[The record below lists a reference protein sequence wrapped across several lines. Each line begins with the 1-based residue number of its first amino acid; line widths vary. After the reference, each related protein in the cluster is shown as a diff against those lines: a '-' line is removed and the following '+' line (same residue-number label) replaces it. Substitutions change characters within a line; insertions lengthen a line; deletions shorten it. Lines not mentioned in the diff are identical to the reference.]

1 MSTTSP
7 NAVQP
12 FLVRRAAVLGA
23 GTMGSRIAAH
33 LANAGIPTLLLDLI
47 PAGDG
52 ARNRLALAALDALGK
67 AKPAAFYE
75 PSLAALI
82 TAGNFEDDLGKLAA
96 CDWVIEAVAEN
107 LAIKTELLTRVV
119 PHLAP
124 HAVLTTNTSGLPVSQ
139 IAAGLA
145 AHRKRFFGTHFFN
158 PPRYMRLLEEI
169 PTAETDAAVAAAF
182 AAFADLRLGK
192 QVVFACDTPN
202 FIANRIGIAV
212 MFNAAA
218 LMLEQGLTIEEVD
231 ALTGQAIGWPRT
243 GTFRLA
249 DLVGIDILAH
259 VAANFPQG
267 VTQSGFSP
275 VLEEIVKR
283 GWLGDKAGQGFYK
296 KSRGADGKDE
306 RLVLD
311 LAKFEYRPSAK
322 PALPALEMAKNAA
335 TLPEKLRLLLAN
347 GQDKDLAK
355 DKAAAFLWPF
365 LASLWNFAADR
376 IGEVTGDAAS
386 IDRAMR
392 AGFNWEL
399 GPFEMWDAA
408 GVGSTVER
416 MKALGLPVSER
427 VEALLG
433 RRGDLAAGQP
443 SWVAAATWYALDG
456 RECFHPET
464 GKLEPV
470 AAVPGHARVADFRRS
485 NGVVRA
491 NAGASLVD
499 LGDGIGCIELHSLKN
514 AIGGDVLA
522 LISAVLHPGSDAVR
536 DFAGFVITGDRD
548 NFSVGANLMQL
559 LLVAQEGE
567 WEELAAVIHGFQQMT
582 AAIKFCPRPV
592 VVAPFGMTFGGGAE
606 ICLHAARRQ
615 AHAETYIGLVEAGVG
630 LIPAGGGTKE
640 MLLRAVDQ
648 AAALA
653 PPDPRLP
660 NSNLASRFAQSA
672 EMATALRRVFETIA
686 LAKVSTSA
694 AEARPLGLLTPADRI
709 TMNRERLLLD
719 AKTQA
724 AALAEAG
731 YSAPQ
736 PRTQIPAP
744 GTAALAALETG
755 IFLMGEAGY
764 ASEHDQKVARWA
776 AYILAGGRVTAGSPV
791 SEQYLLDLEREA
803 FLSLAGE
810 RKTQERI
817 AFTLKTGKPLRN

>member
-7 NAVQP
+7 KAAP
-12 FLVRRAAVLGA
+12 LLIRRAAVLGA

-33 LANAGIPTLLLDLI
+33 LANAGIPVLLLDMV
-47 PAGDG
+47 PAGEGD
-52 ARNRLALAALDALGK
+52 RNRLAKAALDALAK

-82 TAGNFEDDLGKLAA
+82 TPGNFEDDLPRITA

-107 LAIKTELLTRVV
+107 LSIKTALLARVV

-124 HAVLTTNTSGLPVSQ
+124 KTLLTTNTSGLP
-139 IAAGLA
+139 IAQFAASLA
-145 AHRKRFFGTHFFN
+145 ATGAWKTSRFFGTHFFN
-158 PPRYMRLLEEI
+158 PPRYMRLLEVI
-169 PTAETDAAVAAAF
+169 PTAETDPAVVAAF
-182 AAFADLRLGK
+182 IAFADRNLGK
-192 QVVFACDTPN
+192 QVVMANDSPN
-202 FIANRIGIAV
+202 FIANRIGISV
-212 MFNAAA
+212 MFSAAA
-218 LMLEQGLTIEEVD
+218 LMLEQGLTVEEVD

-249 DLVGIDILAH
+249 DMVGIDILAH

-267 VTQSGFSP
+267 VTQSGFSA
-275 VLEEIVKR
+275 VLEEILKR

-296 KSRGADGKDE
+296 KVRGADGKDQ
-306 RLVLD
+306 RMVLD
-311 LAKFEYRPSAK
+311 LASFEYRPAAK
-322 PALPALEMAKNAA
+322 VALPALEMAKNAA
-335 TLPEKLRLLLAN
+335 TVPERLRLLLAN
-347 GQDKDLAK
+347 DPAK

-365 LASLWNFAADR
+365 LAALWSYAADR
-376 IGEVTGDAAS
+376 IGEVAGDAAS

-399 GPFEMWDAA
+399 GPFEMADAA
-408 GVGSTVER
+408 GVASTVTR
-416 MKALGLPVSER
+416 MKALGLPVSPR
-427 VEALLG
+427 VEALQ
-433 RRGDLAAGQP
+433 AAGY
-443 SWVAAATWYALDG
+443 SSWYAHDG
-456 RECFHPET
+456 PGGAPVCFHPE
-464 GKLEPV
+464 KNRMEPV
-470 AAVPGHARVADFRRS
+470 AAIPGHARIAEFRRS
-485 NGVVRA
+485 NGIVRA

-522 LISAVLHPGSDAVR
+522 LVSAVLDPSSDAVR
-536 DFAGFVITGDRD
+536 DFAGFVIASDRE

-559 LLVAQEGE
+559 LLAAQEGE
-567 WEELAAVIHGFQQMT
+567 WEELAAVIHGFQKMT
-582 AAIKFCPRPV
+582 AAIKYCPRPV
-592 VVAPFGMTFGGGAE
+592 VAAPFGMTLGGGAE

-640 MLLRAVDQ
+640 MLLRAIDA

-653 PPDPRLP
+653 PPDPRDPL
-660 NSNLASRFAQSA
+660 SRFAQSA
-672 EMATALRRVFETIA
+672 EMATALRRSFETIA

-694 AEARPLGLLTPADRI
+694 AEARTLGLLASADRI
-709 TMNRERLLLD
+709 TLNRERLLLD
-719 AKTQA
+719 AKAQA
-724 AALAEAG
+724 AVLAESG
-731 YSAPQ
+731 YAAPR

-755 IFLMGEAGY
+755 AFLMGEAGY

-776 AYILAGGRVTAGSPV
+776 AYILAGGRVTAGTPV
-791 SEQYLLDLEREA
+791 SEPYLLDLEREA
-803 FLSLAGE
+803 FLSLCGE

>member
-1 MSTTSP
+1 MSTNPSAATSSP
-7 NAVQP
+7 TSAQGSIPQP
-12 FLVRRAAVLGA
+12 LLVRRAAVLGA

-33 LANAGIPTLLLDLI
+33 LANAGIPVLLLDMV
-47 PAGDG
+47 PAGTDNAG
-52 ARNRLALAALDALGK
+52 AAARNRLAIGAIEALGK

-75 PSLAALI
+75 GSLAALV
-82 TAGNFEDDLGKLAA
+82 TAGNFEDDLPKLAQ

-107 LAIKTELLTRVV
+107 LAIKTALLDRVV
-119 PHLAP
+119 PHLARN
-124 HAVLTTNTSGLPVSQ
+124 AVLTTNTSGLPIKQ

-145 AHRKRFFGTHFFN
+145 AHRGRFFGTHFFN
-158 PPRYMRLLEEI
+158 PPRYMRLLEVI
-169 PTAETDAAVAAAF
+169 PTAESDAAVVAAF
-182 AAFADLRLGK
+182 AAFADRALGK
-192 QVVFACDTPN
+192 QVVFANDTPN
-202 FIANRIGIAV
+202 FIANRIGVSV
-212 MFNAAA
+212 MFSAAN

-231 ALTGQAIGWPRT
+231 ALTGTAIGWPRT

-259 VAANFPQG
+259 VAANFPEGAPQG
-267 VTQSGFSP
+267 GFSSI
-275 VLEEIVKR
+275 LQEIVKR
-283 GWLGDKAGQGFYK
+283 GWIGDKAGQGFYK
-296 KSRGADGKDE
+296 KTRGEDGKDV

-311 LAKFEYRPSAK
+311 LKTLDYRPTAK
-322 PALPALEMAKNAA
+322 PNLPALEMAKNAG
-335 TLPEKLRLLLAN
+335 LVQERLRLLLAN
-347 GQDKDLAK
+347 DPAK

-376 IGEVTGDAAS
+376 IGEVAADAPS
-386 IDRAMR
+386 IDAAMR

-408 GVGSTVER
+408 GVRETVAP
-416 MKALGLPVSER
+416 MKALRLPVGTAVESLIDSGSES
-427 VEALLG
+427 AG
-433 RRGDLAAGQP
+433 RAWYSPDGPRCYNP
-443 SWVAAATWYALDG
+443 ATNVW
-456 RECFHPET
+456 
-464 GKLEPV
+464 EPI
-470 AAVPGHARVADFRRS
+470 PKQTGHARIADFRSS

-491 NAGASLVD
+491 NPGASLVD

-514 AIGGDVLA
+514 AIGGDVLSM
-522 LISAVLHPGSDAVR
+522 ISAVLHPSSEAVR
-536 DFAGFVITGDRD
+536 DFAGFVIASDRE

-559 LLVAQEGE
+559 LLAAQEGE
-567 WEELAAVIHGFQQMT
+567 WDELAAVIHGFQQMT

-592 VVAPFGMTFGGGAE
+592 VAAPFGLTLGGGAE

-615 AHAETYIGLVEAGVG
+615 PHAETYIGLVEAGVG

-648 AAALA
+648 AVALA
-653 PPDPRLP
+653 PPDPRDP
-660 NSNLASRFAQSA
+660 PSRFAQSA
-672 EMATALRRVFETIA
+672 EMAAALKRTFETIA

-694 AEARPLGLLTPADRI
+694 AEARTLGLLTPADRI

-719 AKTQA
+719 AKAQVATLA
-724 AALAEAG
+724 AAG

-744 GTAALAALETG
+744 GIGALATLETG
-755 IFLMGEAGY
+755 VYLMGEAGY
-764 ASEHDQKVARWA
+764 ASEHDQKVVRWA
-776 AYILAGGRVTAGSPV
+776 AYILAGGRVTAGTPV

>member
-7 NAVQP
+7 AAAHVFSLAAQP

-33 LANAGIPTLLLDLI
+33 LANAGIPVLLLDLV
-47 PAGDG
+47 PAGEG
-52 ARNRLALAALDALGK
+52 ARSRLALAALEALGK
-67 AKPAAFYE
+67 ARPAAFYE
-75 PSLAALI
+75 PSLAALV
-82 TAGNFEDDLGKLAA
+82 TPGNFEDDLPRLAQ

-107 LAIKTELLTRVV
+107 LAIKTALLTRVV

-124 HAVLTTNTSGLPVSQ
+124 HAVLTTNTSGLPVKQ

-145 AHRKRFFGTHFFN
+145 NAPGARCDRFFGTHFFN
-158 PPRYMRLLEEI
+158 PPRYMQLLEVI
-169 PTAETDAAVAAAF
+169 PTAETNAAVVAAF
-182 AAFADLRLGK
+182 AAFADRALGK

-202 FIANRIGIAV
+202 FIANRIGVAV
-212 MFNAAA
+212 IFTAAT

-249 DLVGIDILAH
+249 DMVGIDILAH

-267 VTQSGFSP
+267 ATQGSFSS

-296 KSRGADGKDE
+296 KSRAADGKE
-306 RLVLD
+306 LRLVLD
-311 LAKFEYRPSAK
+311 LASFEYRPSAK

-335 TLPEKLRLLLAN
+335 TALERLRLLLAN
-347 GQDKDLAK
+347 DSAK
-355 DKAAAFLWPF
+355 DKAAKFLWPF
-365 LASLWNFAADR
+365 LALLWNFAADR
-376 IGEVTGDAAS
+376 IGEVAGDAAS

-408 GVGSTVER
+408 GIGSTVAR
-416 MKALGLPVSER
+416 MKALGLPVNPR
-427 VEALLG
+427 VEALL
-433 RRGDLAAGQP
+433 AAGEP
-443 SWVAAATWYALDG
+443 SWYARDG
-456 RECFHPET
+456 RECFQPQK

-485 NGVVRA
+485 NGVVRS
-491 NAGASLVD
+491 NPGASLVD
-499 LGDGIGCIELHSLKN
+499 LGDGIACIELHSLKN

-522 LISAVLHPGSDAVR
+522 MISAVLNPGSDAVR
-536 DFAGFVITGDRD
+536 DFAGFVIASDRE

-559 LLVAQEGE
+559 LLAAQEGE
-567 WEELAAVIHGFQQMT
+567 WEELAVVIHGFQQMT

-592 VVAPFGMTFGGGAE
+592 VAAPFGLTLGGGAE
-606 ICLHAARRQ
+606 ICLYAARRQ
-615 AHAETYIGLVEAGVG
+615 PHAETYIGLVETGVG

-653 PPDPRLP
+653 PPDPRDP
-660 NSNLASRFAQSA
+660 PSRFAQSA
-672 EMATALRRVFETIA
+672 EMATALRRAFETIA

-694 AEARPLGLLTPADRI
+694 AEARPLGMLAPADRI

-719 AKTQA
+719 AKAQA
-724 AALAEAG
+724 AALAGAG
-731 YSAPQ
+731 YTAPQ

-744 GTAALAALETG
+744 GTAALATLETG
-755 IFLMGEAGY
+755 AYLMGEAGY
-764 ASEHDQKVARWA
+764 ASEHDQKVARWV
-776 AYILAGGRVTAGSPV
+776 AYILSGGRVTAGSLV
-791 SEQYLLDLEREA
+791 SEQYLLDLELEA
-803 FLSLAGE
+803 FLSLCGE

>member
-7 NAVQP
+7 AAIPSPVAVQP

-33 LANAGIPTLLLDLI
+33 LANAGIPVLLLDMV

-52 ARNRLALAALDALGK
+52 ARNRLAITALDALGK

-75 PSLAALI
+75 ASLAGLI
-82 TAGNFEDDLGKLAA
+82 TPGNFEEDLAGLAQ
-96 CDWVIEAVAEN
+96 CDWVVEAVAEN
-107 LAIKTELLTRVV
+107 LAIKTVLLARVL
-119 PHLAP
+119 PHMGSKS
-124 HAVLTTNTSGLPVSQ
+124 VLTTNTSGLPVAQ
-139 IAAGLA
+139 IAAGMA
-145 AHRKRFFGTHFFN
+145 GRKDRFFGTHFFN
-158 PPRYMRLLEEI
+158 PPRYMRLLEVI
-169 PTAETDAAVAAAF
+169 PTKESDAGVVAAF
-182 AAFADLRLGK
+182 AAFADRILGK
-192 QVVFACDTPN
+192 QVVFANDTPN
-202 FIANRIGIAV
+202 FIANRLGVAV
-212 MFNAAA
+212 MFTAAT
-218 LMLEQGLTIEEVD
+218 LMMKQGLTVEEVD
-231 ALTGQAIGWPRT
+231 ALTGQAVGFPRT

-267 VTQSGFSP
+267 VTQGSFSG

-311 LAKFEYRPSAK
+311 LNTFEYRPAAK
-322 PALPALEMAKNAA
+322 PALPSLDMAKNAA
-335 TLPEKLRLLLAN
+335 TLPERLRLLLAN
-347 GQDKDLAK
+347 DPAK

-376 IGEVTGDAAS
+376 IGEVAGDAAS
-386 IDRAMR
+386 IDQAMR

-408 GVGSTVER
+408 GVASTVSR
-416 MKALGLPVSER
+416 MKALGLPASPR
-427 VEALLG
+427 VETM
-433 RRGDLAAGQP
+433 LAAGQT
-443 SWVAAATWYALDG
+443 SWYAPDG
-456 RECFHPET
+456 RSCFQPET
-464 GKLEPV
+464 GALEPIP
-470 AAVPGHARVADFRRS
+470 AVPGHARVADFRRS
-485 NGVVRA
+485 NGVVRS

-522 LISAVLHPGSDAVR
+522 FISSVLNPSSDAVR
-536 DFAGFVITGDRD
+536 DFAGFVISGDRD

-559 LLVAQEGE
+559 LLAAQEGE
-567 WEELAAVIHGFQQMT
+567 WDEIAGVIHSFQQMT
-582 AAIKFCPRPV
+582 ASIKFCPRPV
-592 VVAPFGMTFGGGAE
+592 VAAPFGMAFGGGAE

-615 AHAETYIGLVEAGVG
+615 AYAETYIGLVEAGVG
-630 LIPAGGGTKE
+630 LIPGGGGTKE

-648 AAALA
+648 ATAMA
-653 PPDPRLP
+653 PPDPREP
-660 NSNLASRFAQSA
+660 ASRFAQSA
-672 EMATALRRVFETIA
+672 EMGTALRRVFETIA

-694 AEARPLGLLTPADRI
+694 AEARPLGLLLPADRI
-709 TMNRERLLLD
+709 TLNRERLLLD
-719 AKTQA
+719 AKA
-724 AALAEAG
+724 HVAALAGAG

-736 PRTQIPAP
+736 PRTKIPAP
-744 GTAALAALETG
+744 GTGALATLETG
-755 IFLMGEAGY
+755 IYLMGEAGY
-764 ASEHDQKVARWA
+764 ASEHDQKVARWT

>member
-1 MSTTSP
+1 MGTTSANTAP
-7 NAVQP
+7 L
-12 FLVRRAAVLGA
+12 LVRRAAVLGA

-33 LANAGIPTLLLDLI
+33 LANAGIPTLLLDMV
-47 PAGDG
+47 PAGDS
-52 ARNRLALAALDALGK
+52 ARSRLALAAMEALSK

-75 PSLAALI
+75 PSLGALV
-82 TAGNFEDDLGKLAA
+82 TPGNFEDDLPKLAQ

-107 LAIKTELLTRVV
+107 LAIKTSLLARVV
-119 PHLAP
+119 PHLAAQ
-124 HAVLTTNTSGLPVSQ
+124 AVLTTNTSGLPVAQ

-145 AHRKRFFGTHFFN
+145 THKQRFFGTHFFN
-158 PPRYMRLLEEI
+158 PPRYMRLLEMI
-169 PTAETDAAVAAAF
+169 PTAESDAVVVAAF
-182 AAFADLRLGK
+182 AAFADRILGK
-192 QVVFACDTPN
+192 QVVFANDTPN
-202 FIANRIGIAV
+202 FIATRVGVAV
-212 MFNAAA
+212 MFTAAE
-218 LMLEQGLTIEEVD
+218 LMREQCLTIEEVD

-249 DLVGIDILAH
+249 DLVGIDVLAH

-267 VTQSGFSP
+267 VTQDRFLP
-275 VLEEIVKR
+275 ILEEMTKR
-283 GWLGDKAGQGFYK
+283 GWQGDKAGQGFYK
-296 KSRGADGKDE
+296 KSRDADGKE
-306 RLVLD
+306 LRLVLD
-311 LAKFEYRPSAK
+311 LATFEYRSSAK
-322 PALPALEMAKNAA
+322 PNLPALEMAKNAG
-335 TLPEKLRLLLAN
+335 TVPERLRLLLAN
-347 GQDKDLAK
+347 DPAK

-376 IGEVTGDAAS
+376 IGEVAGDAAS
-386 IDRAMR
+386 IDQAMR

-408 GVGSTVER
+408 GVTSTVAR
-416 MKALGLPVSER
+416 MKALKLPVSER
-427 VEALLG
+427 VEALL
-433 RRGDLAAGQP
+433 AAGQP
-443 SWVAAATWYALDG
+443 SWYAREG
-456 RECFHPET
+456 RECFEPVS
-464 GKLEPV
+464 GKLEPA
-470 AAVPGHARVADFRRS
+470 AAVPGHARVADFRRT
-485 NGVVRA
+485 GGHTTGIVRT
-491 NAGASLVD
+491 NPGASLMD
-499 LGDGIGCIELHSLKN
+499 LGDGIACIELHSLKN

-522 LISAVLHPGSDAVR
+522 MISAVLNPSSDAVR

-592 VVAPFGMTFGGGAE
+592 VAAPFGLTLGGGAE

-653 PPDPRLP
+653 PPDPRDP
-660 NSNLASRFAQSA
+660 PSRFAQSA
-672 EMATALRRVFETIA
+672 EMATALKRTFETIA

-694 AEARPLGLLTPADRI
+694 AEARTLGLLTAADRI

-719 AKTQA
+719 AKAQV

-744 GTAALAALETG
+744 GTAALATLETG
-755 IFLMGEAGY
+755 VFLMGEAGY

-776 AYILAGGRVTAGSPV
+776 AYILAGGRVTAGTPV

>member
-1 MSTTSP
+1 ME
-7 NAVQP
+7 
-12 FLVRRAAVLGA
+12 
-23 GTMGSRIAAH
+23 
-33 LANAGIPTLLLDLI
+33 
-47 PAGDG
+47 
-52 ARNRLALAALDALGK
+52 ALGK

-75 PSLAALI
+75 PTLAALI
-82 TAGNFEDDLGKLAA
+82 TPGNFDDDLGKLTE
-96 CDWVIEAVAEN
+96 CDWVVEAVAEN
-107 LAIKTELLTRVV
+107 LAIKTALLGRVV

-124 HAVLTTNTSGLPVSQ
+124 HAVLTTNTSGLPIAQ

-145 AHRKRFFGTHFFN
+145 AHRERFFGTHFFN
-158 PPRYMRLLEEI
+158 PPRYMRLVEVI
-169 PTAETDAAVAAAF
+169 PTAESDLGVVSAF
-182 AAFADLRLGK
+182 AAFADRILGK
-192 QVVFACDTPN
+192 LVVFAHDTPN
-202 FIANRIGIAV
+202 FIANRIGISVMLTAV
-212 MFNAAA
+212 N
-218 LMLEQGLTIEEVD
+218 LMLEQGQTIEEVD
-231 ALTGQAIGWPRT
+231 LLTGQAIGWPRT

-259 VAANFPQG
+259 VVANFPQG
-267 VTQSGFSP
+267 APLGRFSG
-275 VLEEIVKR
+275 VLDEMVKR

-296 KSRGADGKDE
+296 KIRGADGKEE

-311 LAKFEYRPSAK
+311 LATFEYRPAAK

-335 TLPEKLRLLLAN
+335 TVPERLRLLLAN
-347 GQDKDLAK
+347 DPAK

-365 LASLWNFAADR
+365 LASLWNFAAER
-376 IGEVTGDAAS
+376 IGEVAGDAAS

-392 AGFNWEL
+392 AGFNWEP

-408 GVGSTVER
+408 GVAATVER
-416 MKALGLPVSER
+416 MKALGLPVTPR
-427 VEALLG
+427 AEAL
-433 RRGDLAAGQP
+433 LAAGQ
-443 SWVAAATWYALDG
+443 SSWYASDG
-456 RECFHPET
+456 RECFQPEK
-464 GKLEPV
+464 GKLKPV

-485 NGVVRA
+485 HGVVRS

-522 LISAVLHPGSDAVR
+522 LISAVLHPASDAVR
-536 DFAGFVITGDRD
+536 DFAGFVITGDRE

-559 LLVAQEGE
+559 LLTAQEGE
-567 WEELAAVIHGFQQMT
+567 WEELAAAIHGFQQMT

-592 VVAPFGMTFGGGAE
+592 VAAPFGMAFGGGAE

-640 MLLRAVDQ
+640 MLLRAVDT
-648 AAALA
+648 AVALA
-653 PPDPRLP
+653 PPDPREP
-660 NSNLASRFAQSA
+660 PSRFAQSA
-672 EMATALRRVFETIA
+672 ELATALRRVFETIA

-694 AEARPLGLLTPADRI
+694 AEARSLGLLGPADRI

-719 AKTQA
+719 AKA
-724 AALAEAG
+724 HVAALAGAG
-731 YSAPQ
+731 YTAPQ
-736 PRTQIPAP
+736 PLTRIPAP
-744 GTAALAALETG
+744 GTAALVTLETG

-776 AYILAGGRVTAGSPV
+776 AYILAGGRVTAGSLV

-803 FLSLAGE
+803 FLSLCGE

-817 AFTLKTGKPLRN
+817 AYTLKTGKPLRN

>member
-1 MSTTSP
+1 
-7 NAVQP
+7 
-12 FLVRRAAVLGA
+12 
-23 GTMGSRIAAH
+23 MGSRIAAH
-33 LANAGIPTLLLDLI
+33 LANAGIPVLLLDMVPPGEGL
-47 PAGDG
+47 
-52 ARNRLALAALDALGK
+52 RNRLALAAIEALGK
-67 AKPAAFYE
+67 ARPAAFYE

-82 TAGNFEDDLGKLAA
+82 TPGNFEDDLPKLAQ
-96 CDWVIEAVAEN
+96 CDWVVEAVAEN
-107 LAIKTELLTRVV
+107 LPIKTALLARVL

-124 HAVLTTNTSGLPVSQ
+124 HALLTTNTSGLPVSH
-139 IAAGLA
+139 IAAALSS
-145 AHRKRFFGTHFFN
+145 HRDRFFGTHFFN
-158 PPRYMRLLEEI
+158 PPRYMRLLELI
-169 PTAETDAAVAAAF
+169 PAAETDASLVAAF
-182 AAFADLRLGK
+182 AAFADLMLGK
-192 QVVFACDTPN
+192 QVVMAHDTPN

-212 MFNAAA
+212 MFNAAK
-218 LMLEQGLTIEEVD
+218 LMLEQGLTVEEVD

-267 VTQSGFSP
+267 VTQGRFSSI
-275 VLEEIVKR
+275 LEEMMKR
-283 GWLGDKAGQGFYK
+283 GWLGDKIDQGFYK
-296 KSRGADGKDE
+296 KNRAADGKEE

-311 LAKFEYRPSAK
+311 LASFEYRPAVK
-322 PALPALEMAKNAA
+322 PALPALEMAKNAS
-335 TLPEKLRLLLAN
+335 TVPERLRLLLAN
-347 GQDKDLAK
+347 DPAK

-376 IGEVTGDAAS
+376 IGEVADDAAS
-386 IDRAMR
+386 IDAAMR

-399 GPFEMWDAA
+399 GPFEMLDAA
-408 GVGSTVER
+408 GVASTVAR
-416 MKALGLPVSER
+416 MKALGTPISPHIESL
-427 VEALLG
+427 
-433 RRGDLAAGQP
+433 LAAGQP
-443 SWVAAATWYALDG
+443 SWYAVAGQACFQPATSQM
-456 RECFHPET
+456 
-464 GKLEPV
+464 EPL

-485 NGVVRA
+485 RGVVRT

-522 LISAVLHPGSDAVR
+522 LVSSLLHPSSDAVR

-559 LLVAQEGE
+559 LLAAQEGE
-567 WEELAAVIHGFQQMT
+567 WDELAAVIHGFQQMT

-592 VVAPFGMTFGGGAE
+592 VAAPFGLTLGGGAE
-606 ICLHAARRQ
+606 ICLHSARRQ
-615 AHAETYIGLVEAGVG
+615 PHAETYMGLVEAGVG

-640 MLLRAVDQ
+640 MLLRAVDS

-653 PPDPRLP
+653 PSDLRGPD
-660 NSNLASRFAQSA
+660 SASRFAQSA
-672 EMATALRRVFETIA
+672 EMSAALQRVFETIA

-694 AEARPLGLLTPADRI
+694 AEARSLGLLSPADRI

-719 AKTQA
+719 AKAQA
-724 AALAEAG
+724 AALAGAG
-731 YSAPQ
+731 YTPPQ
-736 PRTQIPAP
+736 PRTAISAP
-744 GTAALAALETG
+744 GIAALATLETG
-755 IFLMGEAGY
+755 AFLMGEAGY
-764 ASEHDQKVARWA
+764 ASEHDQKVARWV

-803 FLSLAGE
+803 FLSLCGE

>member
-1 MSTTSP
+1 
-7 NAVQP
+7 
-12 FLVRRAAVLGA
+12 
-23 GTMGSRIAAH
+23 
-33 LANAGIPTLLLDLI
+33 
-47 PAGDG
+47 
-52 ARNRLALAALDALGK
+52 
-67 AKPAAFYE
+67 
-75 PSLAALI
+75 
-82 TAGNFEDDLGKLAA
+82 
-96 CDWVIEAVAEN
+96 
-107 LAIKTELLTRVV
+107 
-119 PHLAP
+119 
-124 HAVLTTNTSGLPVSQ
+124 
-139 IAAGLA
+139 
-145 AHRKRFFGTHFFN
+145 
-158 PPRYMRLLEEI
+158 
-169 PTAETDAAVAAAF
+169 
-182 AAFADLRLGK
+182 
-192 QVVFACDTPN
+192 
-202 FIANRIGIAV
+202 
-212 MFNAAA
+212 
-218 LMLEQGLTIEEVD
+218 
-231 ALTGQAIGWPRT
+231 
-243 GTFRLA
+243 
-249 DLVGIDILAH
+249 
-259 VAANFPQG
+259 
-267 VTQSGFSP
+267 
-275 VLEEIVKR
+275 
-283 GWLGDKAGQGFYK
+283 
-296 KSRGADGKDE
+296 
-306 RLVLD
+306 
-311 LAKFEYRPSAK
+311 
-322 PALPALEMAKNAA
+322 
-335 TLPEKLRLLLAN
+335 
-347 GQDKDLAK
+347 
-355 DKAAAFLWPF
+355 
-365 LASLWNFAADR
+365 
-376 IGEVTGDAAS
+376 
-386 IDRAMR
+386 
-392 AGFNWEL
+392 
-399 GPFEMWDAA
+399 MWGAA

-592 VVAPFGMTFGGGAE
+592 VVAPFGLTLGGGAE